1 MPIYAE
7 DSWVAG
13 RAQVNGHE
21 LIIRARS
28 HRPSAELRATCP
40 HLLII
45 AWKFGETPTGMPT
58 PDENARALE
67 LEAALDEGI
76 RVGIDGTEPGVLA
89 AVITGNGGKEW
100 LYYTSDADRFME
112 AFNLAVSGREP
123 YPLEFEGFVDAE
135 WKALAELVG

>member
-1 MPIYAE
+1 MTIYPE

-13 RAQVNGHE
+13 RAQVNGQE
-21 LIIRARS
+21 LLIRARS
-28 HRPSAELRATCP
+28 QRPSAELRAMCP

-45 AWKFGETPTGMPT
+45 AWKFGENPTSMPT
-58 PDENARALE
+58 PEENARALE
-67 LEAALDEGI
+67 LEAALAAGI
-76 RVGIDGTEPGVLA
+76 HVGIDGTEPGVLA

-100 LYYTSDADRFME
+100 LYYTSDPDRFMA

-123 YPLEFEGFVDAE
+123 YPLDFEGFVDSE